1 MNEED
6 PIRKCDKCKNLKA
19 KSMFF
24 KYKYCKRCHIK
35 DYIDSHLLNAKIANR
50 LNLSIDELRNI
61 LKCDMNDP
69 SRNGIGEHERYDEV
83 MLLMTGYNM
92 SSSTVITNDIINNFL
107 DE

>member
-6 PIRKCDKCKNLKA
+6 PIKKCDKCKILKP
-19 KSMFF
+19 KSMFYR
-24 KYKYCKRCHIK
+24 YKCCKRCHIK
-35 DYIDSHLLNAKIANR
+35 DYIRYHLLNARTANR
-50 LNLSIDELRNI
+50 LNLSIDELNNI

-83 MLLMTGYNM
+83 MLLMTGWDM
-92 SSSTVITNDIINNFL
+92 PSSTVITDNIINNFL